1 MRTLLLSGALLVA
14 PVAYAEVIEVSPEK
28 LSQIPSNGDIWI
40 YVQNQGNLS
49 QYQARFISTLSKQCI
64 EQTDFAS
71 PEVLDNINRKTHFS
85 IDESSQLKGNRPV
98 GFFDI
103 TFDID
108 VTIERDEFG
117 TKVQQHLHNYNMFVD
132 SAQFQFTLMPQ
143 SDSNVLVDLIASNQV
158 SDDIPSWLSKMFQS
172 DVGDKVQ
179 HFQNAL
185 NGLCD

>member
-40 YVQNQGNLS
+40 HVQNQGNLS
-49 QYQARFISTLSKQCI
+49 QYQARFTSTLSKQCI
-64 EQTDFAS
+64 EQMDFAS
-71 PEVLDNINRKTHFS
+71 TQVLDSINRKTRFS
-85 IDESSQLKGNRPV
+85 EDESGQLKGNRPV

-108 VTIERDEFG
+108 VTTERGESG

-132 SAQFQFTLMPQ
+132 SAEFQFTMTPQ
-143 SDSNVLVDLIASNQV
+143 SDSNVLVDLIASNRV
-158 SDDIPSWLSKMFQS
+158 SDDIPSWLSNMFQS